1 MWRETLTH
9 QIMIR
14 IKCFSFN
21 PFQECC
27 TVASDESGKAV
38 IVDPGCYDENEISV
52 LTSYIAG
59 SGLQIEKILLTHG
72 HFDHIFGVSALAERY
87 DVPVLMSPADKVF
100 FFQAEDGIRDAVVT
114 GFRRVLFRTT
124 GDAAGNSASQYLT
137 LRLQCRQK
145 REAASP
151 GSRMATS

>member
-1 MWRETLTH
+1 MWRESLTH

-87 DVPVLMSPADKVF
+87 DVPVLMSPRNL
-100 FFQAEDGIRDAVVT
+100 QIRDVVLSVVFPLAPRYT
-114 GFRRVLFRTT
+114 R
-124 GDAAGNSASQYLT
+124 AGKMSIVQMDS
-137 LRLQCRQK
+137 
-145 REAASP
+145 
-151 GSRMATS
+151 

>member
-1 MWRETLTH
+1 MWRESLTH

-87 DVPVLMSPADKVF
+87 DVPVLMSPADKVIL
-100 FFQAEDGIRDAVVT
+100 ENNGIITDGKSLPHRGIHREGCASWT
-114 GFRRVLFRTT
+114 GQRNF
-124 GDAAGNSASQYLT
+124 S
-137 LRLQCRQK
+137 
-145 REAASP
+145 
-151 GSRMATS
+151 